1 MSSLF
6 PMKIGEKIK
15 IAIKLLFSG
24 KKKKWGFLSI
34 IVILLLVFSL
44 LKFSYLKKREM
55 LAVVN
60 GYPVTVEDVAV
71 KVKNSPEFYREYI
84 RENPQVLLED
94 YINQVLLYQR
104 AGRYRRKYRKRMNVL
119 LKQYYQEMMVKEF
132 VKYEIVDK
140 IEISPEEIKNYY
152 NSHLDEFIIPEKI
165 RMYEIVV
172 NTRDKAENILNRL
185 ILGEDFEMIA
195 KNESITASKDK
206 NGDMGWI
213 EIEKLDPDVASL
225 VTQLNPGQ
233 ILGKVIKT
241 NVGYHIIKVEGI
253 ISKRIQSLEESTF
266 SVEEMLIS
274 QKKRKEVEKFIK
286 TLRSKSKIQLFT
298 ENLKLLKENLQ

>member
-1 MSSLF
+1 MRTD
-6 PMKIGEKIK
+6 EKIK
-15 IAIKLLFSG
+15 IAIKLLFSE
-24 KKKKWGFLSI
+24 KKKKWVFLSI
-34 IVILLLVFSL
+34 VVILLLVFSL
-44 LKFSYLKKREM
+44 WKFSCFKKREM
-55 LAVVN
+55 LAIVN
-60 GYPVTVEDVAV
+60 SYPVTVEDVAA

-104 AGRYRRKYRKRMNVL
+104 AGKYRRKYRKKMNVL

-132 VKYEIVDK
+132 VKCEIVDK

-152 NSHLDEFIIPEKI
+152 NSHLDEFVIPEKV

-213 EIEKLDPDVASL
+213 EIEKLDSNVASL
-225 VTQLNPGQ
+225 VMQLNPGQ

-241 NVGYHIIKVEGI
+241 NVGYHIIKVEGK

-266 SVEEMLIS
+266 SIEEMLVS

-286 TLRSKSKIQLFT
+286 NLRSKSKIQLFM

>member
-225 VTQLNPGQ
+225 VMQLNPGQ